1 MYKMQNDS
9 NLLALTFKIIKHSL
23 NHKTQLAT
31 LPSEELFDWLKIK
44 ISLKNTYFFQNSENT
59 TSLSM

>member
-9 NLLALTFKIIKHSL
+9 NLPALTFKIIKHSF
-23 NHKTQLAT
+23 NHKTQQAI

-44 ISLKNTYFFQNSENT
+44 ISLKNMYFFQNSENT
-59 TSLSM
+59 TALSM